1 MQVLDTSVAM
11 SFGNWIPDINR
22 NNLPKPP
29 AWFLKRLWDQDPGL
43 VIVPART
50 ARKYLLARRRDRS
63 LAVPMIVEN
72 LKTAAIKK
80 HARVM
85 YSDGDLLASLKLVA
99 VDTIVGNF
107 HTGWAGADAIIAD
120 LRDRDMWA
128 DGGVDAYIARVE
140 AKEEQTRLD
149 QRKKFLDDVDHRAS
163 DAYRSYKAR
172 TGQRNHT
179 AKNIPVRQSSP
190 SSRTDGV
197 IITG

>member
-1 MQVLDTSVAM
+1 MAGLETSVAM

-22 NNLPKPP
+22 YNLPKPP
-29 AWFLKRLWDQDPGL
+29 AWFLKRLWDQDSGL

-50 ARKYLLARRRDRS
+50 ARKYLLARRRERS

-72 LKTAAIKK
+72 LKTAAVKK
-80 HARVM
+80 HQRVA
-85 YSDGDLLASLKLVA
+85 YSDGDLLASLKLVS

-107 HTGWAGADAIIAD
+107 HTGWTGADAIIAD

-128 DGGVDAYIARVE
+128 DGGVDAYIKRVE
-140 AKEEQTRLD
+140 AKEEAARVKK
-149 QRKKFLDDVDHRAS
+149 RKQLLDDIDHRAA

-179 AKNIPVRQSSP
+179 AKNVAVKSTSP
-190 SSRTDGV
+190 LV
-197 IITG
+197 VLA